1 MPDSLKDLF
10 AREWLGASGTQWT
23 VALAIVLVATPLLIL
38 LRTLITSRLRKLA
51 SKTPRDFDDF
61 LVGLIASTRGWF
73 FALLSLRVATLV
85 FDLPER
91 WDTRA
96 QIALVAG
103 GMLQGGIWA
112 AALVRYLVDR
122 RFAHHAKGSD
132 DQVVPVAQTL
142 LRFAG
147 MVVVWSVVL
156 LAVLSA
162 FGIDITALVAGLG
175 ISGIAV
181 ALALQRVL
189 GDVLASISIA
199 LDKPFV
205 PGDSIAVGD
214 KRGTVHRIGLRS
226 TILGGLGGEELVL
239 PNNDLL
245 ASRISNFTRMR
256 ERRIDFK
263 LTVPYDTDHEKLA
276 ALPAILKA
284 QIDGREQCR
293 FDRAAL
299 TNLAERGVE
308 YTVVY
313 WVTSP
318 EYKLYV
324 QLHEQILLAILREMN
339 AAGYTI
345 AAQEG
350 SSSIG
355 PADPPQEPVFAPQTL
370 ERAPAKPR

>member
-1 MPDSLKDLF
+1 MPDSLEDLF

-23 VALAIVLVATPLLIL
+23 VALAIVLVATPILIL
-38 LRTLITSRLRKLA
+38 LRTLIVARLRKLA
-51 SKTPRDFDDF
+51 GKTPGDFDDF
-61 LVGLIASTRGWF
+61 LVGLVASTRGWF
-73 FALLSLRVATLV
+73 LALLSLRVATLV

-91 WDTRA
+91 WDSRA

-122 RFAHHAKGSD
+122 RFAHHARGSD

-147 MVVVWSVVL
+147 MVIVWSVVL

-263 LTVPYDTDHEKLA
+263 IAVPYDTDHAKLE
-276 ALPAILKA
+276 ALPALLRA
-284 QIDGREQCR
+284 QIDGRDNIR

-299 TNLAERGVE
+299 TSLADKGVE

-324 QLHEQILLAILREMN
+324 QLHEQILLAILREMK
-339 AAGYTI
+339 AAGITI
-345 AAQEG
+345 SADDG
-350 SSSIG
+350 PTYIM
-355 PADPPQEPVFAPQTL
+355 PADAPQEPVFAPQTL
-370 ERAPAKPR
+370 ERAPARPR

>member
-1 MPDSLKDLF
+1 MPDSLEALF
-10 AREWLGASGTQWT
+10 ARQWLGASGTQWA
-23 VALAIVLVATPLLIL
+23 VALTIILVVTPTLIL
-38 LRTLITSRLRKLA
+38 LRRLIAGRLRALA
-51 SKTPRDFDDF
+51 SKTPSDFDDF
-61 LVGLIASTRGWF
+61 LVKLIERTRGWF
-73 FALLSLRVATLV
+73 FALLSLRLATLV

-91 WDTRA
+91 WDHRA

-103 GMLQGGIWA
+103 GMLQAGIWA
-112 AALVRYLVDR
+112 TALIRYLVDR
-122 RFAHHAKGSD
+122 RFAHHARGSD
-132 DQVVPVAQTL
+132 TQVVPVAQTL

-147 MVVVWSVVL
+147 MVAVWSVVL

-175 ISGIAV
+175 VGGIAI
-181 ALALQRVL
+181 ALAVQRVL

-263 LTVPYDTDHEKLA
+263 ISVPYDTEHSLLE
-276 ALPAILKA
+276 ALPALLKA
-284 QIDGREQCR
+284 QIAGREQVR

-299 TNLAERGVE
+299 TNLAESGVE
-308 YTVVY
+308 FTVVY
-313 WVTSP
+313 WVLSP
-318 EYKLYV
+318 EYSLYV
-324 QLHEQILLAILREMN
+324 QIHQAILLAILG
-339 AAGYTI
+339 ALKAGGYTLS
-345 AAQEG
+345 AASPTFIMAAE
-350 SSSIG
+350 
-355 PADPPQEPVFAPQTL
+355 PPQEPVFAPQTL
-370 ERAPAKPR
+370 ERAPGKPT

>member
-1 MPDSLKDLF
+1 MPYSLEALF
-10 AREWLGASGTQWT
+10 ARQWLGASGTQWT
-23 VALAIVLVATPLLIL
+23 VALTIVLVATPLLIL
-38 LRTLITSRLRKLA
+38 LRSLVAGRLRTLA
-51 SKTPRDFDDF
+51 SRTSSDFDDF
-61 LVGLIASTRGWF
+61 VVGLIEKTRGWF
-73 FALLSLRVATLV
+73 FALLSMRVATLV

-122 RFAHHAKGSD
+122 RFAQHAQGSD
-132 DQVVPVAQTL
+132 TQVVPVAQTL

-147 MVVVWSVVL
+147 MVAIWSVVL

-175 ISGIAV
+175 VGGIAI
-181 ALALQRVL
+181 ALAVQRVL
-189 GDVLASISIA
+189 GDVLASVSIA

-263 LTVPYDTDHEKLA
+263 IAVPYATDHGLLE
-276 ALPAILKA
+276 ALPALLKA
-284 QIDGREQCR
+284 QIAGREQVR

-299 TNLAERGVE
+299 TNLADKGVE
-308 YTVVY
+308 YSVVY
-313 WVTSP
+313 WVLSP
-318 EYKLYV
+318 EYSLYV
-324 QLHEQILLAILREMN
+324 QLHQAILLAILREMK

-345 AAQEG
+345 SADDG
-350 SSSIG
+350 PTYIM
-355 PADPPQEPVFAPQTL
+355 PADAPQEPVFAPQTL
-370 ERAPAKPR
+370 ERAPDKPR

>member
-1 MPDSLKDLF
+1 MPDSLDELF
-10 AREWLGASGTQWT
+10 ARQWLGASGTQWI
-23 VALAIVLVATPLLIL
+23 VALTIVLVATPLLIL
-38 LRTLITSRLRKLA
+38 LRKLIVGRLRELA
-51 SKTPRDFDDF
+51 RKVPSEFTEF
-61 LVGLIASTRGWF
+61 LAGMIETTRGWF
-73 FALLSLRVATLV
+73 FGLLSLRVATLV

-91 WDTRA
+91 WDHRA

-112 AALVRYLVDR
+112 TALVRYIVDR

-147 MVVVWSVVL
+147 LVLVWSVVM

-175 ISGIAV
+175 VGGIAI
-181 ALALQRVL
+181 ALAVQRVL

-214 KRGTVHRIGLRS
+214 KTGTVHRIGLRS
-226 TILGGLGGEELVL
+226 TILGGLGGEELVM

-256 ERRIDFK
+256 ERRVDFK
-263 LTVPYDTDHEKLA
+263 IAVPYVTEHDKLA
-276 ALPAILKA
+276 ALPALLKA
-284 QIDGREQCR
+284 QIDGREQVR

-299 TNLAERGVE
+299 TSLADKGVE

-318 EYKLYV
+318 EHKLYV
-324 QLHEQILLAILREMN
+324 ALHQQILLAILREMKAN
-339 AAGYTI
+339 GYTI
-345 AAQEG
+345 SADDG
-350 SSSIG
+350 PTYIL
-355 PADPPQEPVFAPQTL
+355 PADAQQEPVFAPHTL
-370 ERAPAKPR
+370 ESAPAKPR

>member
-1 MPDSLKDLF
+1 MPDSLESLF
-10 AREWLGASGTQWT
+10 ARQWLGASGTQWT
-23 VALAIVLVATPLLIL
+23 VALTIVLVTTPLLIL
-38 LRTLITSRLRKLA
+38 LRKLIVGRLRELA
-51 SKTPRDFDDF
+51 RRVPSEFTDF
-61 LVGLIASTRGWF
+61 LADLIEASRWWF
-73 FALLSLRVATLV
+73 FALLSLRIATLV

-112 AALVRYLVDR
+112 TSLIRYLVDR
-122 RFAHHAKGSD
+122 RFAHHARGSD

-147 MVVVWSVVL
+147 LVIVWAVVL

-189 GDVLASISIA
+189 GDVLASVSIA

-226 TILGGLGGEELVL
+226 TILGGLGGEELVV

-263 LTVPYDTDHEKLA
+263 IRVPYATEHALLE
-276 ALPAILKA
+276 ALPELLKA
-284 QIDGREQCR
+284 QIAGHEQVR

-299 TNLAERGVE
+299 TNLADKGVE
-308 YTVVY
+308 YSVVY
-313 WVTSP
+313 WVLAP
-318 EYKLYV
+318 EYGLFVKLH
-324 QLHEQILLAILREMN
+324 QQILLAILREMKS
-339 AAGYTI
+339 AGYTI
-345 AAQEG
+345 VADDG
-350 SSSIG
+350 PTYIL
-355 PADPPQEPVFAPQTL
+355 PADAPQEPVFAPQTL
-370 ERAPAKPR
+370 ERAPPRQP

>member
-1 MPDSLKDLF
+1 MPDSLEALF
-10 AREWLGASGTQWT
+10 ARQWLGASGTQWT
-23 VALAIVLVATPLLIL
+23 VALTIVLVATPLLIL
-38 LRTLITSRLRKLA
+38 LRSLVAGRLRTLA
-51 SKTPRDFDDF
+51 SQTASDFDDF
-61 LVGLIASTRGWF
+61 VVGLIEKTRGWF
-73 FALLSLRVATLV
+73 FALLSMRVATLV

-112 AALVRYLVDR
+112 GALVRYLVDR
-122 RFAHHAKGSD
+122 RFAQHAQGSD
-132 DQVVPVAQTL
+132 TQVVPVAQTL

-147 MVVVWSVVL
+147 MVAIWSVVM

-175 ISGIAV
+175 VGGIAI
-181 ALALQRVL
+181 ALAVQRVL
-189 GDVLASISIA
+189 GDVLASVSIA

-256 ERRIDFK
+256 ERRVDFK
-263 LTVPYDTDHEKLA
+263 IAVPYATEHSLLE
-276 ALPAILKA
+276 ALPALLKA
-284 QIDGREQCR
+284 QIAGREQVR

-299 TNLAERGVE
+299 TNLADKGVE
-308 YTVVY
+308 YSVVY
-313 WVTSP
+313 WVLSP
-318 EYKLYV
+318 EYSLYV
-324 QLHEQILLAILREMN
+324 QTHQAILLAILREMK

-345 AAQEG
+345 SADDG
-350 SSSIG
+350 PTYIM
-355 PADPPQEPVFAPQTL
+355 PADAPQEPVFAPQTL
-370 ERAPAKPR
+370 ERAPDKPR

>member
-1 MPDSLKDLF
+1 MPYSLEDLF
-10 AREWLGASGTQWT
+10 ARQWLGASGTQWT
-23 VALAIVLVATPLLIL
+23 VALTIVLVATPLLIL
-38 LRTLITSRLRKLA
+38 LRSLVAGRLRTLA
-51 SKTPRDFDDF
+51 SQTASDFDDF
-61 LVGLIASTRGWF
+61 VVGLIEKTRGWF
-73 FALLSLRVATLV
+73 FALLSMRVATLV

-112 AALVRYLVDR
+112 GALVRYLVDR
-122 RFAHHAKGSD
+122 RFAQHAQGSD
-132 DQVVPVAQTL
+132 TQVVPVAQTL

-147 MVVVWSVVL
+147 MVAIWSVVM

-175 ISGIAV
+175 VGGIAI
-181 ALALQRVL
+181 ALAVQRVL
-189 GDVLASISIA
+189 GDVLASVSIA

-256 ERRIDFK
+256 ERRVDFK
-263 LTVPYDTDHEKLA
+263 IAVPYATEHSLLE
-276 ALPAILKA
+276 ALPALLKA
-284 QIDGREQCR
+284 QIAGREQVR

-299 TNLAERGVE
+299 TNLADKGVE
-308 YTVVY
+308 YSVVY
-313 WVTSP
+313 WVLSP
-318 EYKLYV
+318 EYSLYV
-324 QLHEQILLAILREMN
+324 QTHQAILLAILREMK

-345 AAQEG
+345 SADDG
-350 SSSIG
+350 PTYIM
-355 PADPPQEPVFAPQTL
+355 PADAPQEPVFAPQTL
-370 ERAPAKPR
+370 ERAPDKPR